1 MLIRLRPPSCTRS
14 LREKVPSDRQNR
26 LVPGMLN
33 TRSPP
38 LRIESTHSSMGC
50 IMLRERF
57 YTPKLD
63 ILNFEMLDH
72 ATLGALVD
80 KQSSIHDQ
88 F

>member
-1 MLIRLRPPSCTRS
+1 
-14 LREKVPSDRQNR
+14 
-26 LVPGMLN
+26 
-33 TRSPP
+33 
-38 LRIESTHSSMGC
+38 
-50 IMLRERF
+50 MLRERF